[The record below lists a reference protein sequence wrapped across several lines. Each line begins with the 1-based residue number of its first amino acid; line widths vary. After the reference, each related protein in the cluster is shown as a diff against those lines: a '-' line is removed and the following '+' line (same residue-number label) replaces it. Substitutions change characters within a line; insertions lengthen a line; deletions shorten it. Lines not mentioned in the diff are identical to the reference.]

1 MLSSKVGLRH
11 GLLWSTVPSSSE
23 SIVSN
28 EHDIIIASIREYE
41 TSRGVGFECTTNKGS
56 IWNDG
61 NGGGTYFEANAPEHR
76 HLERLS
82 EQVFDD
88 IISAYDLEQMCTE
101 SEEIQRY
108 RAQRRAAGEDDA
120 LIFDRV
126 MAALATTPQEKDLFE
141 RSIELRLSSG
151 N

>member
-61 NGGGTYFEANAPEHR
+61 NGGGTYFRANAPEHR

-82 EQVFDD
+82 EEVFDD

-108 RAQRRAAGEDDA
+108 RAQRRAAGENDA
-120 LIFDRV
+120 LIFERV
-126 MAALATTPQEKDLFE
+126 MAALATTPQEKDLYE
-141 RSIELRLSSG
+141 RSIELRLSGG

>member
-1 MLSSKVGLRH
+1 M
-11 GLLWSTVPSSSE
+11 
-23 SIVSN
+23 SN

-61 NGGGTYFEANAPEHR
+61 NGGGTYFRANAPEHR

-82 EQVFDD
+82 EEVFDD

-108 RAQRRAAGEDDA
+108 RAQRRAAGENDA
-120 LIFDRV
+120 LIFERV
-126 MAALATTPQEKDLFE
+126 MAALATTPQEKDLYE
-141 RSIELRLSSG
+141 RSIELRLSG
-151 N
+151 ETDDPHPH

>member
-1 MLSSKVGLRH
+1 M
-11 GLLWSTVPSSSE
+11 
-23 SIVSN
+23 SN
-28 EHDIIIASIREYE
+28 EHDITIASIREYE
-41 TSRGVGFECTTNKGS
+41 TARGVGFECITNKGS

-61 NGGGTYFEANAPEHR
+61 HGGGTYFRANAPEHR
-76 HLERLS
+76 HLERLG
-82 EQVFDD
+82 EEVFDD

-141 RSIELRLSSG
+141 RSINLRLSRG
-151 N
+151 D